1 MSRQFFRVLNFKSRS
16 KLPDLSI
23 LVNSISLDSA
33 LSRCWRFIADT
44 YKESHYTYKDSRLY
58 PGASFYFNLCDYPFG
73 RVFIYFLRYRDL
85 GGIDSFEQ
93 VFLYAPD
100 RAFADDYINSNFFDC
115 DIHRVVDSSYSYM
128 LI

>member
-1 MSRQFFRVLNFKSRS
+1 MGKQFFRVLNFKSRS

-23 LVNSISLDSA
+23 LVNSISIDSA

-44 YKESHYTYKDSRLY
+44 YKESYYTYKDSRLY
-58 PGASFYFNLCDYPFG
+58 PGASYYFSLCDYPFG

-93 VFLYAPD
+93 VILYAPD
-100 RAFADDYINSNFFDC
+100 RAFADAYINDNFFDC
-115 DIHRVVDSSYSYM
+115 DIHRVIDTSYSYL